1 MTTAIAASEV
11 ATLPPEI
18 RELLAGNGL
27 DAAEVRF
34 AAASATRVD
43 TGGWLRG
50 ATLFLAVV
58 GDRFVLAAAGRRP
71 LVRILPLSAVS
82 RAVYNHVTGEL
93 AFPPVKSGP
102 PVPAVRLDPMLARS
116 LFSLL
121 ISPSIPG
128 DPPRA

>member
-1 MTTAIAASEV
+1 MTTALAGTEA

-18 RELLAGNGL
+18 CQLLAGHGL
-27 DAAEVRF
+27 NAAKARF

-50 ATLFLAVV
+50 APLFLAVV
-58 GDRFVLAAAGRRP
+58 GDRFVLAAAGPRP
-71 LVRILPLSAVS
+71 LVRTLPLSAIS

-102 PVPAVRLDPMLARS
+102 PVPAVRIDPLLARS
-116 LFSLL
+116 LVGLL
-121 ISPSIPG
+121 SPPSDPG
-128 DPPRA
+128 ASPRA